1 MRDSLAPVLKKLYE
15 NESLPDV
22 LEGEDSS
29 ADKTRPY
36 TLSPGVLAQIRL
48 DAGLTPESRVRAI
61 VIATAEA
68 DAWLNRDKARRNFAE
83 HVQRVKNSFG
93 AETRDQI
100 LKIYGDLRLLQFFSS
115 PEAEAAIAELPADV
129 KATVESMR
137 SEYTAAKDEI
147 WQRWMDLKLMARREV
162 AGDVPFRPLLK
173 QIKEQLGKTEPA
185 PIKFADAHDASLS
198 GWAKAVQDDPKLF
211 ELLTNLSDLA
221 DRQEFIDDT
230 HTLWLIEGS
239 DRIPK
244 EVERAQVDPD
254 LGFIAHRRDLG
265 SGYNEITFIF
275 PKKLSGDA
283 LKRAYL
289 RSHLYR
295 QVFSDFQ
302 LLASSGPDFEA
313 GVVPD
318 KYDPEYA
325 VCASKAS
332 LDAMIA
338 AHAGTVAFL
347 SGLRPE
353 MKDENA
359 RLKAAHDCLLERCKP
374 EIKHPP
380 KDDPMDV
387 EGPAPASR
395 VALFAMLARFDMGG
409 VDTDAMR
416 VEREKSKEV
425 LDAEAFLK
433 ANPNKQ
439 E

>member
-1 MRDSLAPVLKKLYE
+1 
-15 NESLPDV
+15 
-22 LEGEDSS
+22 
-29 ADKTRPY
+29 
-36 TLSPGVLAQIRL
+36 
-48 DAGLTPESRVRAI
+48 
-61 VIATAEA
+61 
-68 DAWLNRDKARRNFAE
+68 
-83 HVQRVKNSFG
+83 VQRVKNSFG

-100 LKIYGDLRLLQFFSS
+100 LKIYGDLRLLAFFSS

-137 SEYTAAKDEI
+137 SEYTSAKDEI
-147 WQRWMDLKLMARREV
+147 WERWMAVKLMARREV

-173 QIKEQLGKTEPA
+173 QIKEQLGKTEPP
-185 PIKFADAHDASLS
+185 PIKFVDAHDASLS

-211 ELLTNLSDLA
+211 ELLTNLTDLA
-221 DRQEFIDDT
+221 DRQEFLDNT

-239 DRIPK
+239 DRIPAEAK
-244 EVERAQVDPD
+244 RAQVDPY

-275 PKKLSGDA
+275 PKKLAGEA

-325 VCASKAS
+325 VCASMAS
-332 LDAMIA
+332 LDAMIS
-338 AHAGTVAFL
+338 AHAADIPFMN
-347 SGLRPE
+347 GLKPE

-374 EIKHPP
+374 DIKHPP

-395 VALFAMLARFDMGG
+395 MALFAMLARFDMAG
-409 VDTDAMR
+409 VDTNAMR

-433 ANPNKQ
+433 NNPNKQ